1 MTNSL
6 LTNTSAQVA
15 LQNLRSV
22 NRDLAAVQNEVAT
35 GQSVSNAR
43 DNAAIY
49 AVSQVIEADVRGFES
64 ISETLN
70 LGESTVAVAR
80 TGAEQITD
88 LLQDIRGLVVSA
100 QEENVDRTAIQA
112 GITENINQI
121 TSIVS
126 SAQFNGLN
134 LLENGATDVNILAS
148 LGRDATGA
156 ATTSTIT
163 ISAQDL
169 DTATGGGLAAVAA
182 IDVDVADP
190 SGALATIDAGIQTAI
205 DAAAA
210 FGAVER
216 RLEVQDEFVSTLIDN
231 LRAGAGALTDADLE
245 AASARLQSLQVQ
257 QQLGVQALSI
267 ANQAPQVL
275 LGLFN

>member
-22 NRDLAAVQNEVAT
+22 NRDLAAVQNEVST

-134 LLENGATDVNILAS
+134 LLETGAADVNILAS

-163 ISAQDL
+163 ITAQDL
-169 DTATGGGLAAVAA
+169 DTAAGGGLEAVAG

-190 SGALATIDAGIQTAI
+190 SGALAVIDTGIQTAI

-216 RLEVQDEFVSTLIDN
+216 RLEIQDEFVSTLIDN